1 MTEFIQTVFFGT
13 PEFSV
18 PILHALSGIFP
29 VAAVVTQPDRPQGR
43 GRVLTPPPV
52 KVLAGS
58 LGIPVL
64 QPENTRDKTFQE
76 TLSGLKPDLILTA
89 AYGKILPS
97 SILDL
102 PKLGCINVHAS
113 LLPKYRG
120 AAPINWSLIK
130 GEKKT
135 GITMI
140 KMDEGI
146 DTGPI
151 LARRPLEIEPTDN
164 TDTLGKRLSDIA
176 AEMLP
181 EFFKNLIDGRL
192 EEKPQDDSYASYTP
206 MLTKKDG
213 LINWN
218 ESAEQIHNRIR
229 GLYPW
234 PVAYTYLNK
243 KQIRLIASDTAEGQ
257 ASPGEIAEVDKKTL
271 FVGTGDGLLSIKEIQ
286 TPGKKPMPIH
296 SFLQGHRLR
305 SGMKMG

>member
-43 GRVLTPPPV
+43 GRVLSPPPV

-64 QPENTRDKTFQE
+64 QPENTRDKAFQE

-102 PKLGCINVHAS
+102 PRLGCINVHAS

-120 AAPINWSLIK
+120 AAPINWSLIN
-130 GEKKT
+130 GEEKT

-151 LARRPLEIEPTDN
+151 LARQALEIEPTDN
-164 TDTLGKRLSDIA
+164 TDTLGKRLSHIA

-181 EFFKNLIDGRL
+181 EFFKNLIDGRI

-206 MLTKKDG
+206 MLMKKDG
-213 LINWN
+213 LINWH
-218 ESAEQIHNRIR
+218 ESAKQIHNSIR

-234 PVAYTYLNK
+234 PVAYTFLNG
-243 KQIRLIASDTAEGQ
+243 KQLRLIASNTAVGQ
-257 ASPGEIAEVDKKTL
+257 ASPGEIAEVGKETL
-271 FVGTGDGLLSIKEIQ
+271 LVGTGDGLLSIKEIQ
-286 TPGKKPMPIH
+286 PPGKKTMPIL
-296 SFLQGHRLR
+296 SFLQGYRLQP
-305 SGMKMG
+305 GMKMG